1 MRTWCARP
9 RWPNSS
15 GYRLDAYVARSAARR
30 RPRQTANGGEPE
42 PPGGKLAG
50 MGTAL
55 EILLGIGG
63 TAAAL
68 LAVLVPL
75 IRSQGTNLRREIKDQ
90 GTNLRREIEGQGAS

>member
-1 MRTWCARP
+1 M
-9 RWPNSS
+9 S
-15 GYRLDAYVARSAARR
+15 
-30 RPRQTANGGEPE
+30 
-42 PPGGKLAG
+42 
-50 MGTAL
+50 TAL

-90 GTNLRREIEGQGAS
+90 GTNLRREIEGQGASLRREPKSPRYAGTCTR